1 MTTKTTEGTKLSRE
15 DLARVDQLAE
25 EGRILDAEASEL
37 RKKANKLAGDASK
50 KFAEANLILR
60 GKAEVEG
67 PTLYDP
73 PPTPVSLPV
82 LVPVLEH
89 EPQQEP
95 RDEPKG
101 PPVDAM
107 RLEVQ
112 MPGEEPRSVVIVT
125 HAPEG
130 DPRFTPEGRGCSTFK
145 ADELAIDP
153 LALELAFKAAR
164 PIFPGRTGN
173 GPDDETPAAFRPE
186 LGFGDLVRAFAP
198 PVAYAAVRCAMWS
211 DAGQGMATYT
221 LWPVV
226 AFDDWP
232 KERKTFVNF
241 AELRKLRGGGAP
253 ESIDLDG
260 MLVDV
265 DGEPCVFGEHM
276 GRIYVNVTR
285 GPLRA
290 AVPVPAPRTEL
301 ERHLPEPEQH
311 PVPKIEPLAAHKKAA
326 AAHHLD
332 VKYGLNANG
341 VYTKPK
347 KVVVPVPK
355 SVNGHVTLQVAQ
367 GGDGRWRGHA
377 DYGLK
382 GTGVGA
388 FGCGGLPGA
397 GRGNTYATE
406 DECLHAQVVEVL
418 KNLDARAET
427 PRARKLAEAV
437 RAKWPEAP
445 KLTNVRYIRDKTP
458 KPKAAA
464 PGARPLSYGQWLATF
479 RSVYQ
484 VEQPRTPGAPVWSK
498 VETDGR
504 LLELFK
510 QYPKL
515 RPSDAARGF
524 VAAAAAD
531 DDEGDG
537 DGREWRGA

>member
-1 MTTKTTEGTKLSRE
+1 MGSRY
-15 DLARVDQLAE
+15 
-25 EGRILDAEASEL
+25 
-37 RKKANKLAGDASK
+37 
-50 KFAEANLILR
+50 
-60 GKAEVEG
+60 EVEVTVGSASNLKNVNWRNGDLRPYAVLWVDDDG
-67 PTLYDP
+67 P
-73 PPTPVSLPV
+73 
-82 LVPVLEH
+82 
-89 EPQQEP
+89 
-95 RDEPKG
+95 K
-101 PPVDAM
+101 
-107 RLEVQ
+107 
-112 MPGEEPRSVVIVT
+112 
-125 HAPEG
+125 
-130 DPRFTPEGRGCSTFK
+130 CST
-145 ADELAIDP
+145 
-153 LALELAFKAAR
+153 
-164 PIFPGRTGN
+164 
-173 GPDDETPAAFRPE
+173 
-186 LGFGDLVRAFAP
+186 
-198 PVAYAAVRCAMWS
+198 
-211 DAGQGMATYT
+211 
-221 LWPVV
+221 
-226 AFDDWP
+226 
-232 KERKTFVNF
+232 
-241 AELRKLRGGGAP
+241 
-253 ESIDLDG
+253 
-260 MLVDV
+260 LVDP
-265 DGEPCVFGEHM
+265 DNGED
-276 GRIYVNVTR
+276 
-285 GPLRA
+285 
-290 AVPVPAPRTEL
+290 PAWDE
-301 ERHLPEPEQH
+301 
-311 PVPKIEPLAAHKKAA
+311 
-326 AAHHLD
+326 
-332 VKYGLNANG
+332 
-341 VYTKPK
+341 